1 MTMSKSHNKKRNVGI
16 IYEQLVRKISE
27 ALVDGDMNRANLV
40 LGILKNNFKKKTE
53 LYKEFRL
60 FNALVKTTVSSDS
73 IATRILSEAKN
84 AAQDHDAATLR
95 KEKSRLIK
103 EINHT
108 LDDDGFYSTRIESY
122 RTYATIQTLLND
134 WRNPPRADI
143 KRVALYEDKIH
154 SWLITEKSTTEL
166 EDLKS
171 DDIDKLTVKIMR
183 EKFNKRYGMTLTE
196 NQRSLIREM
205 VFSKETGDGSVA
217 RSLMKEQKEAV
228 VSLIQKYERNCTSKY
243 SLKKVPLVLEAVR
256 SLDTDNISDENVAR
270 FLTTIKLGTELAEE
284 SNE

>member
-1 MTMSKSHNKKRNVGI
+1 MSMSKSHNKKRNVGI
-16 IYEQLVRKISE
+16 IYEQLVRKVSE

-40 LGILKNNFKKKTE
+40 LDILKNNFKKKTE

-84 AAQDHDAATLR
+84 AAQDHDAAMLR

-108 LDDDGFYSTRIESY
+108 LDDDSFYSTRIESY

-134 WRNPPRADI
+134 WRKAPGADI

-154 SWLITEKSTTEL
+154 SWLITEKSVTDL
-166 EDLKS
+166 EDLRS
-171 DDIDKLTVKIMR
+171 NDIDKLTVKIMR

-205 VFSKETGDGSVA
+205 VFSKETGDGSIA
-217 RSLMKEQKEAV
+217 KSLMQEQKEDV
-228 VSLIQKYERNCTSKY
+228 VSLIQAYERNCTSTY